1 MTIGIAVDRLAQA
14 VTNANFYGNPNV
26 ELNARILRARAE
38 GDPCRDFAHG
48 TLDAAFVL
56 PEGTFTL
63 RIRWEAE
70 GQSKVEHG
78 WICREAPHLS
88 GGGIF
93 SDAPILDGD
102 SVPLSADA
110 DELVGLAY
118 EFFSPARK
126 SSPPSRRY
134 CRFARKG
141 NTRELR
147 SGLGMAGVKGV
158 GGEQTP
164 RCDGQEPSVLPGRH
178 LLQREGQNFGKKIPA

>member
-1 MTIGIAVDRLAQA
+1 MTIGIEVDRLAQA
-14 VTNANFYGNPNV
+14 VANANRYGNPNV
-26 ELNARILRARAE
+26 EFSARLLRARAK

-48 TLDAAFVL
+48 TLDAVFVL

-118 EFFSPARK
+118 EFFSCQEIESAI
-126 SSPPSRRY
+126 
-134 CRFARKG
+134 
-141 NTRELR
+141 
-147 SGLGMAGVKGV
+147 
-158 GGEQTP
+158 TP
-164 RCDGQEPSVLPGRH
+164 VLPVRPEGEYAGTSFRPWHGR
-178 LLQREGQNFGKKIPA
+178 RKRCGR